1 MEGRNEMIIKFNG
14 LGKYLFLKDWRKWR
28 MNDFLHES
36 SLDQGRRIN
45 ILESRG
51 APLGIIKFGGC
62 ILINGKKGK
71 KREKKK
77 SHEFWKKWIL
87 KEKMCLPS
95 LIALYET
102 LCNKNYEWVKEGRS
116 QL

>member
-1 MEGRNEMIIKFNG
+1 
-14 LGKYLFLKDWRKWR
+14 

-62 ILINGKKGK
+62 ILTNGKIVGK
-71 KREKKK
+71 QKERKKK
-77 SHEFWKKWIL
+77 KLMNFG
-87 KEKMCLPS
+87 
-95 LIALYET
+95 
-102 LCNKNYEWVKEGRS
+102 KNGF
-116 QL
+116 